1 MKKNHAEI
9 IHEEFSENIDI
20 QLEIDIESADKFIE
34 SIRELSA
41 RSDQIIMKK

>member
-20 QLEIDIESADKFIE
+20 QLEIDIESADELIE
-34 SIRELSA
+34 SVLELSA
-41 RSDQIIMKK
+41 GSTQIIIED